1 MPGFPISPTETTI
14 YNPGV
19 QYAID
24 LAFSDPRLDPQ
35 NAGFQILGVN
45 VYRSYQDPNG
55 PYEKVNATPVQV
67 GYYRDEHKISLI
79 QEDVSDNFIFK
90 GDSPNKEWIF
100 KTQKSI
106 VLNNV
111 VYQQFSEGQDIIVN
125 IDGQDIK
132 PLKADGAKKMVW
144 LNTYKTYDPISH
156 ISSPPILPSTT
167 GSFVICKYYGVTN
180 FVQTNLNRRLYYK
193 LATYGYD
200 VIDKVNIET
209 PLASAPV
216 ISLEAMSEAEPVWLE
231 AMNRNNFILEQGG
244 ERVKLFL
251 RKWAGTECPNNS
263 PTHKSTINDCNV
275 CFGTGYVGGYTGPYD
290 ILLASP
296 DESKG
301 LELTPEGLK
310 AAFSFETWTGPS
322 PLISQRD
329 FIVRKNGD
337 RFSIGAVN
345 LTTVNGAPLQQ
356 RFQVALLGSRD
367 IRYSV
372 PLKASLVTPPNS
384 TPAAEP
390 TQAVIESRKKVW
402 EDLF

>member
-1 MPGFPISPTETTI
+1 MPGFPISPSESAI

-24 LAFSDPRLDPQ
+24 LTFSDPRLDPQ

-45 VYRSYQDPNG
+45 VYRSYDNPNG
-55 PYEKVNATPVQV
+55 PYTKVNTDPIEI

-79 QEDVSDNFIFK
+79 EEDVSDSFLFRGN
-90 GDSPNKEWIF
+90 SPNKEWVF
-100 KTQKSI
+100 KTQNSI
-106 VLNNV
+106 VLNDII
-111 VYQQFSEGQDIIVN
+111 YQQYSEGQEITVS

-132 PLKADGAKKMVW
+132 PLKADGANKKVW
-144 LNTYKTYDPISH
+144 LNTSKVYDPVSH
-156 ISSPPILPSTT
+156 ISSPAILPGT
-167 GSFVICKYYGVTN
+167 GSEVICKYYSVTN

-193 LATYGYD
+193 LCTYGYD
-200 VIDKVNIET
+200 VIDHVNIET
-209 PLASAPV
+209 PLPSAPV

-263 PTHKSTINDCNV
+263 PTHKSTINDCTI

-290 ILLASP
+290 ILIASP

-301 LELTPEGLK
+301 LEATPEGLK
-310 AAFSFETWTGPS
+310 TAFTFETWTGPS

-329 FIVRKNGD
+329 FVVRKNGD
-337 RFSIGAVN
+337 RFSIGPVN

-372 PLKASLVTPPNS
+372 PLNASLVTPPNK
-384 TPAAEP
+384 TPETPPSSSIIAA
-390 TQAVIESRKKVW
+390 RKKVW